1 MRRAISTGL
10 VTGTLLLTAAAA
22 DGSPRASIAF
32 VHGGSGT
39 LTLSGR
45 VGPLQFDQSS
55 ELDVMAAAGQPDVTA
70 TGNFGAQDPDYFAMG
85 YTCQE
90 QEQRGWLYV
99 DHFDYC
105 RTIFYINTHTQLLTA
120 FASSSRNYSFR
131 GASPG
136 MTSRAATRHIHV
148 EPYSGCL
155 TGFSVWKHHPHA
167 AFFGDVVGG
176 RAKLVRRSE
185 LVYGGHLEDL
195 QLESN
200 RYPVGLLVAEAKN
213 SRSTSCPSPLE
224 LRVAWTATAPSRE
237 ERPMRPQRRVA
248 TRPVDHP
255 VRPAATI
262 WRVSRW
268 ATRRSSAP

>member
-1 MRRAISTGL
+1 MRRGISTGL
-10 VTGTLLLTAAAA
+10 VAGMLLLTAAVAS
-22 DGSPRASIAF
+22 GSPRASIAS
-32 VHGGSGT
+32 VRGGSGT

-45 VGPLQFDQSS
+45 VGSLQFDQSS
-55 ELDVMAAAGQPDVTA
+55 EPDVIAIAGPPDATA
-70 TGNFGAQDPDYFAMG
+70 TGNFGAQEPDYFAMG

-90 QEQRGWLYV
+90 HEAQGWFYV

-136 MTSRAATRHIHV
+136 MSTRSATRHIQV
-148 EPYSGCL
+148 QPYNGCL

-167 AFFGDVVGG
+167 TFFGDVVGG
-176 RAKLVRRSE
+176 HTKLVRRSE

-200 RYPVGLLVAEAKN
+200 RYPVGLLF
-213 SRSTSCPSPLE
+213 C
-224 LRVAWTATAPSRE
+224 
-237 ERPMRPQRRVA
+237 
-248 TRPVDHP
+248 
-255 VRPAATI
+255 
-262 WRVSRW
+262 
-268 ATRRSSAP
+268 